1 MTRAA
6 KPIWLSR
13 PTRMAILT
21 RRNAQIAAAML
32 AALLLVSL
40 TAIVS
45 PGPPPVQTVTSGGIA
60 KVDDRADV
68 LFYQSVVAGLRGGG
82 DYYQV
87 AADAQR
93 ASGYPMRPFVTMRLP
108 TLAMVQAILPNWATI
123 LLLYAL
129 VASVLYAWL
138 LRFKPMFARAPPL
151 IIALVLIACGSL
163 VYVRADL
170 APFHEIWAGLLIAL
184 SLALWTPDKWL
195 AAVALG
201 ACAMLIRETAAL
213 YAIVMVGMA
222 IVTDRRREAIGW
234 FVALALLAIVV
245 AAHAHAWS
253 LVVRADDPVGPGWSG
268 LLGFGFFVK
277 TMTLLTA
284 LDAFSLWIGAPLVVL
299 ALFGWAAL
307 PDPIGLRALAVFGA
321 YALLIALFCR
331 TDTYYWGLLVAPVI
345 LAGLAFV
352 PDALR
357 DLATVALDRRRITV
371 TRTAR

>member
-6 KPIWLSR
+6 APIWLTGA
-13 PTRMAILT
+13 TRMASLT
-21 RRNAQIAAAML
+21 RRNARIAAAML
-32 AALLLVSL
+32 ALLLLVSF

-45 PGPPPVQTVTSGGIA
+45 PGPPPVQKVTSGGIA
-60 KVDDRADV
+60 KIDDRADV

-87 AADAQR
+87 AADQQR

-108 TLAMVQAILPNWATI
+108 TLAVVQAALPDWATI
-123 LLLYAL
+123 ALLYAL
-129 VASVLYAWL
+129 VAAVLYAWL
-138 LRFKPMFARAPPL
+138 LRFRPMFARTPPL
-151 IIALVLIACGSL
+151 IIALVLVGCGSL

-184 SLALWTPDKWL
+184 SLALWQPDKWL
-195 AAVALG
+195 AAVAIG

-213 YAIVMVGMA
+213 YAIVMLGMA
-222 IVTDRRREAIGW
+222 VVSDRRREAIAW
-234 FVALALLAIVV
+234 FVALSLLAIVV
-245 AAHAHAWS
+245 AAHAYAWG
-253 LVVRADDPVGPGWSG
+253 LVARADDPTGPGWSG

-284 LDAFSLWIGAPLVVL
+284 LDAFPLAIGAPLVIL
-299 ALFGWAAL
+299 ALFGWAVL
-307 PDPIGLRALAVFGA
+307 PDAIGLRALAVFGA

-331 TDTYYWGLLVAPVI
+331 TDTYYWGLLIAPAI

-352 PDALR
+352 PDGLR
-357 DLATVALDRRRITV
+357 DLARVALDRRRVTV

>member
-1 MTRAA
+1 MTPAA
-6 KPIWLSR
+6 RSIWLSR
-13 PTRMAILT
+13 PTRMASLT
-21 RRNAQIAAAML
+21 RRNALIAAAIL
-32 AALLLVSL
+32 ALLLLISL
-40 TAIVS
+40 TALVS
-45 PGPPPVQTVTSGGIA
+45 PGPPPVQSTTHGGIA

-87 AADAQR
+87 AADQQR

-108 TLAMVQAILPNWATI
+108 TLAVVQAALPDWATI

-129 VASVLYAWL
+129 VAGVLLAWL
-138 LRFKPMFARAPPL
+138 ARFKPMFTRTPPL
-151 IIALVLIACGSL
+151 IIALVLIGCGSL

-170 APFHEIWAGLLIAL
+170 AAFHEIWAGLLIAL
-184 SLALWTPDKWL
+184 SLALWQPDKWL

-201 ACAMLIRETAAL
+201 ACAMLVRETAAL
-213 YAIVMVGMA
+213 YAIVMMGMA
-222 IVTDRRREAIGW
+222 VVSGRRREAVGW
-234 FVALALLAIVV
+234 FAALSILAIVV

-253 LVVRADDPVGPGWSG
+253 LVARPDDPVGQGWSG
-268 LLGFGFFVK
+268 MLGFGFFVK
-277 TMTLLTA
+277 TITLLTA
-284 LDAFSLWIGAPLVVL
+284 LDAFPLWIGAPLVVL
-299 ALFGWAAL
+299 ALFGWAVL
-307 PDPIGLRALAVFGA
+307 PDAIGLRALAVFGA

-352 PDALR
+352 PDGLR

-371 TRTAR
+371 TRIAR